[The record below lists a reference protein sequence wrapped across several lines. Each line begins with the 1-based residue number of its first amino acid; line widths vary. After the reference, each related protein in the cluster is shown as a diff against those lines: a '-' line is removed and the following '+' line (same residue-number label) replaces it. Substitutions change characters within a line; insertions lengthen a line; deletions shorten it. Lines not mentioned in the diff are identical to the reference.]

1 MAARSTENMTVSEK
15 KVTNY
20 KVQQRA
26 RLLQLQELVKTGVVT
41 IQFRIF
47 CLLDE

>member
-1 MAARSTENMTVSEK
+1 MARSTENLTVSEM
-15 KVTNY
+15 KVTIY
-20 KVQQRA
+20 KLQQLA
-26 RLLQLQELVKTGVVT
+26 RLLQLQELIITVVVT